1 MSGAYQ
7 TETPQQQAHF
17 INASFVNMIESG
29 REKQAA
35 EEGNAFIRELV
46 RQEAAVR
53 EILPPQGLTD
63 AEIDRLVNTD
73 DPMKIV
79 EKEPKSYATFV
90 EFNGTPEAYW
100 FSGPRYAVYFGKI
113 TSPDFVKN
121 KYQLMTYRT
130 DIRKIIAD
138 NLVKDCADQE
148 DLKFKETVDNIVA
161 SNVTQ
166 QTAATSFTSAAFKN
180 AAKALVKR
188 RRPLGKML
196 MTKALFLEALDL
208 PATSV
213 GNDIAS
219 AHYKDGIEN
228 EERLWGIPV
237 VCTIK
242 SHIYSDTR
250 AYLFAPHDFL
260 GNFYL
265 LQDATLFIKQEA
277 EMILFRV
284 YSAPGMGIGN
294 RLSIQALDFSAL
306 S

>member
-7 TETPQQQAHF
+7 TETPQQSAHF
-17 INASFVNMIESG
+17 VNASFVNMIESG

-63 AEIDRLVNTD
+63 AEIDRVVSTD

-79 EKEPKSYATFV
+79 EKEPNSYATFV

-100 FSGPRYAVYFGKI
+100 FDGPRYAIYFGKI

-121 KYQLMTYRT
+121 KFQLMTYRT
-130 DIRKIIAD
+130 DIRKIISD

-148 DLKFKETVDNIVA
+148 DLKFKTTVDQIIALNA
-161 SNVTQ
+161 TQ
-166 QTAATSFTSAAFKN
+166 SSPAASFTSAAFKSGM
-180 AAKALVKR
+180 KALVSR

-196 MTKALFLEALDL
+196 LTKALFLEAIDL
-208 PATSV
+208 PATAV
-213 GNDIAS
+213 GNDIATG
-219 AHYKDGIEN
+219 HYKDGIEG
-228 EERLWGIPV
+228 EERLWGVPV
-237 VCTIK
+237 VTTVK
-242 SHIYSDTR
+242 SQIYSDTR
-250 AYLFAPHDFL
+250 AYLFSPHDFL
-260 GNFYL
+260 GNFFL

-277 EMILFRV
+277 DMILFRV
-284 YSAPGMGIGN
+284 YSAPGLGIGN
-294 RLSIQALDFSAL
+294 RLSLQSVDFSGL
-306 S
+306 

>member
-7 TETPQQQAHF
+7 TETPQQSAHF
-17 INASFVNMIESG
+17 INASFVNMIETG

-35 EEGNAFIRELV
+35 EEGNAFIREFV

-63 AEIDRLVNTD
+63 AEIDRMVNTD

-100 FSGPRYAVYFGKI
+100 FDGPRYAVYFGKI

-121 KYQLMTYRT
+121 KFQLMTYRT

-148 DLKFKETVDNIVA
+148 DLKFKDKVDQIIALNP
-161 SNVTQ
+161 Q
-166 QTAATSFTSAAFKN
+166 QSTGATAFTSAAFKN
-180 AAKALVKR
+180 GMKALVKR

-196 MTKALFLEALDL
+196 LTKALFLEALDL
-208 PATSV
+208 PATAV
-213 GNDIAS
+213 GNDIATG
-219 AHYKDGIEN
+219 HYREGIEG

-237 VCTIK
+237 VSTIK
-242 SHIYSDTR
+242 SHIYSDSR

-260 GNFYL
+260 GNFFL

-277 EMILFRV
+277 EMITFRV
-284 YSAPGMGIGN
+284 YSAPGLGIGN
-294 RLSIQALDFSAL
+294 RLSLQAVDFSGL
-306 S
+306 